1 MSKISTGKLWKAWQ
15 TVERF
20 LCTFRCCSSTFPAC
34 SPPWAAPVCRG
45 NHIPVPALSEPL
57 RTPTALSN
65 FNFWA
70 FYLASRL
77 LELKHCDLA
86 VLIMHGEIQAL
97 YNPSAL
103 SNNATGPKHG
113 PLCCWKTA
121 RVLERHFSYIC
132 TTIKIMKI
140 TVIAEFLEGK
150 QVKQDLL
157 C

>member
-1 MSKISTGKLWKAWQ
+1 MESLANSW
-15 TVERF
+15 
-20 LCTFRCCSSTFPAC
+20 TFPLYLHVP
-34 SPPWAAPVCRG
+34 SIHIPRLQPPRAAPACRG
-45 NHIPVPALSEPL
+45 ITGTECWGHIPVPAVPEPL
-57 RTPTALSN
+57 RTLTALSN
-65 FNFWA
+65 FNFWT

-86 VLIMHGEIQAL
+86 VLIMHGVIQVL
-97 YNPSAL
+97 HNPSAL

-113 PLCCWKTA
+113 PLCCCKTA
-121 RVLERHFSYIC
+121 RILERHFSYIC

-157 C
+157 R

>member
-1 MSKISTGKLWKAWQ
+1 
-15 TVERF
+15 
-20 LCTFRCCSSTFPAC
+20 
-34 SPPWAAPVCRG
+34 
-45 NHIPVPALSEPL
+45 
-57 RTPTALSN
+57 
-65 FNFWA
+65 
-70 FYLASRL
+70 
-77 LELKHCDLA
+77 
-86 VLIMHGEIQAL
+86 MHGEIQAL

-121 RVLERHFSYIC
+121 RVLERHFSYISYIC

>member
-1 MSKISTGKLWKAWQ
+1 M
-15 TVERF
+15 
-20 LCTFRCCSSTFPAC
+20 
-34 SPPWAAPVCRG
+34 
-45 NHIPVPALSEPL
+45 
-57 RTPTALSN
+57 
-65 FNFWA
+65 
-70 FYLASRL
+70 
-77 LELKHCDLA
+77 KHCDLA